1 MGEEFANAP
10 YTLSGMI
17 FHEFTHIGFQTVD
30 VEVNGTKAY
39 SRASCLALSDID
51 KLRNANNWRYAYEDI
66 FDK

>member
-1 MGEEFANAP
+1 
-10 YTLSGMI
+10 MI

-39 SRASCLALSDID
+39 SRAPCLALSDID
-51 KLRNANNWRYAYEDI
+51 KLRSANNWRYAYEDI